1 MSVLSLMVFTG
12 RWSVTGFYGVDERVI
27 LRAVGWGRMGRTLI
41 TFNSFSGPF
50 CPRMESLWRSWTI
63 SEKNK
68 RPIKVSGIDGKRRC
82 SVPIN
87 PLNLLNVL
95 GMRTCGLTSIRTP
108 LAVWM

>member
-1 MSVLSLMVFTG
+1 MVGSWVSVGEEGGEEGRRMSVLSLMVFTG

-63 SEKNK
+63 GEKDT
-68 RPIKVSGIDGKRRC
+68 RP
-82 SVPIN
+82 
-87 PLNLLNVL
+87 
-95 GMRTCGLTSIRTP
+95 
-108 LAVWM
+108 